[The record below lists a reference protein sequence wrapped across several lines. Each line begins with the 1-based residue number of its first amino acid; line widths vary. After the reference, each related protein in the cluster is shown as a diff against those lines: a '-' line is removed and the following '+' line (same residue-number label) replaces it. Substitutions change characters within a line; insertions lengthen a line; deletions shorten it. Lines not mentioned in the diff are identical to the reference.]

1 MYKTHNFTPYI
12 LTQPIATSPV
22 IAVTPFSVT
31 GNAAKVVGQ
40 WIYGLVGYFREYPP
54 DLGVA
59 T

>member
-1 MYKTHNFTPYI
+1 MHNFTPYI

-22 IAVTPFSVT
+22 IAVTPFSVNS
-31 GNAAKVVGQ
+31 NAAKVVGQ

-54 DLGVA
+54 DPGVA